1 MKLIQQVYKK
11 IGGFDNKS
19 KEHSY
24 PVHEKVAGQF
34 SSKGTDPLGHRWGI
48 LADFWVSH
56 EIGSGN
62 FQHMLDL
69 WFSVRFQNLSSIRKL
84 WFSLFYKG
92 DQREKFKKKTMDS
105 LGRDFEFFCFG
116 PPHET
121 MKIKVF

>member
-1 MKLIQQVYKK
+1 MVSCICKSHEIKIFLKPFFFSEEIAEVKTELEEEGFTSDEAVKLIQQVYKK

-69 WFSVRFQNLSSIRKL
+69 
-84 WFSLFYKG
+84 
-92 DQREKFKKKTMDS
+92 
-105 LGRDFEFFCFG
+105 
-116 PPHET
+116 
-121 MKIKVF
+121 